1 MSNGATTERTGLVS
15 VSPLFVG
22 LALLMVGS
30 GLLGSLLGI
39 RASIE
44 GFPTVVIGIVMAMHY
59 AGFLV
64 GSLTIPKWLA
74 TVGHIRVFAGLA
86 ALAAAAAMSY
96 PLLVTPIVWGLFR
109 FIAGFSMSGLYVT
122 VESWLN
128 DRASNDTR
136 GRLLAV
142 YMIVVTV
149 GISLGQILLG
159 ASDPAE
165 PTLFV
170 WVGVL
175 ITLSIVPI
183 ALIPISTPS
192 RPIPVSFSLRALGQ
206 SAPLGIVAIALAG
219 AAGSSVLGLGA
230 VYATDI
236 GMTPSRAGVFMAF
249 SLLGA
254 VVTQYPIGWLSD
266 RFPRRT
272 VILAVAAGAVGVSG
286 IAITLNSE
294 SVGLFVLMS
303 IYGSLTFPMYSLGVS
318 AINDLIEDDQL
329 VVVAAGI
336 VFVYGIGS
344 VSGPLVVSVLMAV
357 VGPAGYHWG
366 LGAFFLP
373 VAVYALVRGISQ
385 VRPIQRRF
393 VNLPARSSTAAALLA
408 QSSGEGEQAETD
420 E

>member
-1 MSNGATTERTGLVS
+1 MGDRTTTDRGVLAS

-22 LALLMVGS
+22 LSILMIGN

-39 RASIE
+39 RATIE
-44 GFPTVVIGIVMAMHY
+44 GFPTVVIGIIMAMHY

-64 GSLTIPKWLA
+64 GSLTIPRWLS

-86 ALAAAAAMSY
+86 AFAAAAALAY
-96 PLLVTPIVWGLFR
+96 PLFVTPIVWGLFR
-109 FIAGFSMSGLYVT
+109 FVAGFSMSGLYVT

-128 DRASNDTR
+128 DRASNATR

-142 YMIVVTV
+142 YMLVVTL
-149 GISLGQILLG
+149 GLSLGQILLG
-159 ASDPAE
+159 ASDPAGGR
-165 PTLFV
+165 LFM
-170 WVGVL
+170 WVGIL

-183 ALIPISTPS
+183 ALIPIPAPS
-192 RPIPVSFSLRALGQ
+192 RPIPVSFSLRALGN
-206 SAPLGIVAIALAG
+206 SAPLGIVAVALAG

-236 GMTPSRAGVFMAF
+236 GMSPSGVGLFMAF

-266 RFPRRT
+266 RFARRT
-272 VILAVAAGAVGVSG
+272 VILAVAAAAVAVSG
-286 IAITLNSE
+286 MAIALNSE

-344 VSGPLVVSVLMAV
+344 VAGPLVVSVLMAV
-357 VGPAGYHWG
+357 IGPAGYHWG

-373 VAVYALVRGISQ
+373 VAIYALVRGISQ

-393 VNLPARSSTAAALLA
+393 VSLPARSSTAAALLA
-408 QSSGEGEQAETD
+408 QSTGDDTESKTE
-420 E
+420 

>member
-1 MSNGATTERTGLVS
+1 MNSRTTTERTGLVS

-22 LALLMVGS
+22 LALLMVGN

-64 GSLTIPKWLA
+64 GSLTIPRWLV

-109 FIAGFSMSGLYVT
+109 FVAGFSMSGLYVT

-159 ASDPAE
+159 ASNPAE

-170 WVGVL
+170 WVGIL

-183 ALIPISTPS
+183 TLIPISTPS
-192 RPIPVSFSLRALGQ
+192 RPIPVLFSLRALG
-206 SAPLGIVAIALAG
+206 
-219 AAGSSVLGLGA
+219 
-230 VYATDI
+230 
-236 GMTPSRAGVFMAF
+236 
-249 SLLGA
+249 
-254 VVTQYPIGWLSD
+254 
-266 RFPRRT
+266 
-272 VILAVAAGAVGVSG
+272 
-286 IAITLNSE
+286 
-294 SVGLFVLMS
+294 
-303 IYGSLTFPMYSLGVS
+303 
-318 AINDLIEDDQL
+318 
-329 VVVAAGI
+329 
-336 VFVYGIGS
+336 
-344 VSGPLVVSVLMAV
+344 
-357 VGPAGYHWG
+357 
-366 LGAFFLP
+366 
-373 VAVYALVRGISQ
+373 
-385 VRPIQRRF
+385 
-393 VNLPARSSTAAALLA
+393 
-408 QSSGEGEQAETD
+408 
-420 E
+420 

>member
-1 MSNGATTERTGLVS
+1 V
-15 VSPLFVG
+15 
-22 LALLMVGS
+22 
-30 GLLGSLLGI
+30 
-39 RASIE
+39 
-44 GFPTVVIGIVMAMHY
+44 
-59 AGFLV
+59 
-64 GSLTIPKWLA
+64 
-74 TVGHIRVFAGLA
+74 
-86 ALAAAAAMSY
+86 
-96 PLLVTPIVWGLFR
+96 
-109 FIAGFSMSGLYVT
+109 
-122 VESWLN
+122 
-128 DRASNDTR
+128 
-136 GRLLAV
+136 
-142 YMIVVTV
+142 
-149 GISLGQILLG
+149 
-159 ASDPAE
+159 
-165 PTLFV
+165 
-170 WVGVL
+170 
-175 ITLSIVPI
+175 
-183 ALIPISTPS
+183 
-192 RPIPVSFSLRALGQ
+192 
-206 SAPLGIVAIALAG
+206 ALAG

-236 GMTPSRAGVFMAF
+236 GLSPSRVGVFMAF

-272 VILAVAAGAVGVSG
+272 VILGVAAAAVTVSG

-329 VVVAAGI
+329 VAVAAGI

-357 VGPAGYHWG
+357 IGPAGYHWG

-393 VNLPARSSTAAALLA
+393 VSLPARSSTAAALLA
-408 QSSGEGEQAETD
+408 QSTSDDTEPKTE
-420 E
+420 